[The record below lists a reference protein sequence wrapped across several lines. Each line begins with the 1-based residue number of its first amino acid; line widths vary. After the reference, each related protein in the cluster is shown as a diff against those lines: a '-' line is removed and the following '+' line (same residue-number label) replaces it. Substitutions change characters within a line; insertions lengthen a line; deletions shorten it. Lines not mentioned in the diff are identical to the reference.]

1 MMRSNKLYS
10 IIWIFLQRLFQ
21 KNLSLFFSKW
31 RLNIQLF
38 IERKRKYINTKSYF
52 FRLII
57 LEKSIPRSRVNYI
70 VVHLRSYLSSRK
82 PHICLDSWIMGAK
95 TARSKFDENV
105 TRFSN
110 VIPLN
115 SRGEEVSL
123 IKFLVA
129 GTRAEREDKLKRKT
143 RVSLLVSMR
152 RRGREKNVVNS
163 SSFIRCRFY
172 FDSCGT
178 KRK

>member
-21 KNLSLFFSKW
+21 KNLSLFFQMKIKYS
-31 RLNIQLF
+31 I
-38 IERKRKYINTKSYF
+38 IYRKKKKIHRTKSYF

-57 LEKSIPRSRVNYI
+57 LEESIPRSRANYI